1 MHVPIWSRVLIRDV
15 KTLEPLGFDK
25 PGFLNF
31 ISPLVSSM
39 PLHSVLMGDLAV
51 LRDGTHCGCGIT
63 TPYFE
68 ILCRAGT
75 STSKSCVT
83 TANEMLGAYNESSF

>member
-1 MHVPIWSRVLIRDV
+1 
-15 KTLEPLGFDK
+15 LEFGR

-39 PLHSVLMGDLAV
+39 PLSSVIMGDLAV
-51 LRDGTHCGCGIT
+51 LKDGAKCGCGIA

-68 ILCRAGT
+68 VIGRAGDAK
-75 STSKSCVT
+75 SKGCALAAS
-83 TANEMLGAYNESSF
+83 EYMKGDRDG